1 MKSVKKGAK
10 VTVSKEVIEKRIAKA
25 NKPKAKVSRKKSE
38 FPRGYNV
45 QLVNKDLTLDGV
57 RDLYEVYVV
66 EHKSLPNPKTFV
78 DKESVIKFINVCEA
92 NKVEAKALSLKGYQ
106 HVKGVASQHK
116 EAMVAPE
123 MEEIAKALGY

>member
-1 MKSVKKGAK
+1 MKSVKKVTKKTATK
-10 VTVSKEVIEKRIAKA
+10 VG
-25 NKPKAKVSRKKSE
+25 RKKSE

-45 QLVNKDLTLDGV
+45 QVVNKDLTLDGI

-66 EHKSLPNPKTFV
+66 EHKSLPTPKTSV
-78 DKESVIKFINVCEA
+78 DKESVQKFINTMEA

>member
-1 MKSVKKGAK
+1 MKSKKVAKKVIAKKG
-10 VTVSKEVIEKRIAKA
+10 R
-25 NKPKAKVSRKKSE
+25 PKSE

-45 QLVNKDLTLDGV
+45 QVVNKDLTLDGI

-66 EHKSLPNPKTFV
+66 EHKSLPTAKTFV
-78 DKESVIKFINVCEA
+78 DKESVQKFINTMEA

>member
-1 MKSVKKGAK
+1 MKC
-10 VTVSKEVIEKRIAKA
+10 
-25 NKPKAKVSRKKSE
+25 RKKSE
-38 FPRGYNV
+38 FPRGYKV
-45 QLVNKDLTLDGV
+45 EAVNKQLTLNGV
-57 RDLYEVYVV
+57 LDVYEVYTV
-66 EHKSLPNPKTFV
+66 EHKSLDRTKTFV
-78 DKESVIKFINVCEA
+78 DKESVQKFINVMEA